1 MDFRK
6 IKEKVQTFIATM
18 NSKGIPVPTARDPQT
33 GLGSVS
39 FTLVLI
45 SSVIYI
51 LGMVGKWSGK
61 FGGID
66 MANAKDFFDSS
77 CYLYFGRTL
86 VKIVDT
92 VVTNMSAKPADP
104 KPKAP
109 DDPDSK

>member
-1 MDFRK
+1 MNDFINKLKSLVTR
-6 IKEKVQTFIATM
+6 M
-18 NSKGIPVPTARDPQT
+18 NKLGVPVPTARDPQT

-45 SSVIYI
+45 SSMIYM
-51 LGMVGKWSGK
+51 LGMFGKWSGK

-86 VKIVDT
+86 VKIAET

-104 KPKAP
+104 KPKA